1 MIIIAVLVAVLDDS
15 GGIGV
20 RFSRTSNYIILMFIV
35 TIKCPVSHFFL
46 TLLFP

>member
-20 RFSRTSNYIILMFIV
+20 RFSRTNYIILMFIV